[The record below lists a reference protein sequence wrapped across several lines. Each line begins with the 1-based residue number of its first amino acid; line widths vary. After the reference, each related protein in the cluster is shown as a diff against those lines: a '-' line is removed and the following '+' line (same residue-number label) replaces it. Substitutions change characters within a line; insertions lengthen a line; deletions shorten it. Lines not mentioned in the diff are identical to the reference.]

1 MSKIYRQN
9 CFCWWR
15 RIVAAAN
22 NVVHPGGLVLPGSR
36 SVEKLV
42 NFKNK
47 FKNKKKDNVTYTHIN
62 IIAYLHI
69 YKMVFF
75 CLFDQH
81 KSDRH
86 KSDRHKSGH
95 NIRL

>member
-1 MSKIYRQN
+1 
-9 CFCWWR
+9 
-15 RIVAAAN
+15 
-22 NVVHPGGLVLPGSR
+22 VLPGSR

-86 KSDRHKSGH
+86 KSDRHKSDRHKSDRHKSDRHKSGH